1 MDFEMFL
8 EIEDVV
14 NFFVFLNEKK
24 FFKYIAVEMWLVF
37 VELLKFN
44 KLLDELESLVD
55 KWIYFIKE
63 VDSLEV
69 ILEILGEV
77 LVIEKVF
84 NIVNEINLSVKELEL
99 LE

>member
-1 MDFEMFL
+1 MFL